1 MMRLGSS
8 ESVRIEHIHEVLVV
22 NGRVTWLMGV
32 GRCYSYSGGE
42 R

>member
-1 MMRLGSS
+1 MVC
-8 ESVRIEHIHEVLVV
+8 SVLSGLVHIECIHEVLVV